1 MGLPW
6 STADTPEEDVGH
18 ALEGTAFQG
27 VSVFVIPR
35 SILGTPGGW
44 PPPSH
49 ASHTHEPRPRRRA
62 GGGVRGEVG
71 HGDHTP
77 RIEHRRETHAT
88 LTTRTDAQSGSKW

>member
-6 STADTPEEDVGH
+6 STADTSEEDVGH

-35 SILGTPGGW
+35 SSLGAPLGVA
-44 PPPSH
+44 PPSH

-62 GGGVRGEVG
+62 GGGIRGGVG
-71 HGDHTP
+71 HGDHAP
-77 RIEHRRETHAT
+77 RDGSEG
-88 LTTRTDAQSGSKW
+88 TRMRP

>member
-35 SILGTPGGW
+35 SILGTPRGVA
-44 PPPSH
+44 PPFSRVTYPRTPPS
-49 ASHTHEPRPRRRA
+49 AESRW
-62 GGGVRGEVG
+62 RG
-71 HGDHTP
+71 
-77 RIEHRRETHAT
+77 
-88 LTTRTDAQSGSKW
+88 SW

>member
-35 SILGTPGGW
+35 SILGTPPGVDTH
-44 PPPSH
+44 PHVSD
-49 ASHTHEPRPRRRA
+49 THEPRPRRKA

-77 RIEHRRETHAT
+77 RIELGRCTHAT
-88 LTTRTDAQSGSKW
+88 LATRTDAHRDRTR